1 MLPSQKEG
9 YNAILDS
16 RNLVLDTPNSL
27 QRPDFG
33 VLAVVKIQATI
44 YKSWSITN
52 WPWRK
57 SRLHFALRPVG
68 SSISLKF
75 RHMSA
80 LVSLSRVVKN
90 FRKLPVLRD
99 IDLTINPGVT
109 GLLGPN
115 GAGKSTLI
123 KILMGLVRV
132 TSGTGTVLGYPL
144 GKGGRQVRNLI
155 GYVPEDDCYIPGMT
169 GVEVV
174 EFAAS
179 LSGLPGIEA
188 LRRAHEILDFCGVKQ
203 ERYRAVESYSTGMRQ
218 KVKFA
223 ASIVHD
229 PEYLILDEPTSGLDP
244 EERESLLNRVKV
256 LAQKSGKSVLLSTH
270 ILPDVQSV
278 CDHVIILSRGEIKLN
293 KSFDEINR
301 PSEPTVTVSLLD
313 GSASFLDGL
322 SRANMRFEQSQTG
335 EFTVY
340 GANQDIAAS
349 VWNIAQESGA
359 AIQSLR
365 PARNSLEKVFLNAVQ
380 ESTYANS

>member
-1 MLPSQKEG
+1 
-9 YNAILDS
+9 
-16 RNLVLDTPNSL
+16 
-27 QRPDFG
+27 
-33 VLAVVKIQATI
+33 
-44 YKSWSITN
+44 
-52 WPWRK
+52 
-57 SRLHFALRPVG
+57 
-68 SSISLKF
+68 
-75 RHMSA
+75 MSA

-256 LAQKSGKSVLLSTH
+256 LAKKSGKSVLLSTH

>member
-1 MLPSQKEG
+1 
-9 YNAILDS
+9 
-16 RNLVLDTPNSL
+16 
-27 QRPDFG
+27 
-33 VLAVVKIQATI
+33 
-44 YKSWSITN
+44 
-52 WPWRK
+52 
-57 SRLHFALRPVG
+57 
-68 SSISLKF
+68 
-75 RHMSA
+75 MSA

-256 LAQKSGKSVLLSTH
+256 LAKKSGKSVLLSTH

-322 SRANMRFEQSQTG
+322 SRANMRFVQSQTG

-340 GANQDIAAS
+340 GANQDVAAS
-349 VWNIAQESGA
+349 VWSIAQETGA

-365 PARNSLEKVFLNAVQ
+365 PARNSLEEVFLNAVQ
-380 ESTYANS
+380 ESTHANS